1 MGNLEMFL
9 TLYSLI
15 WTLCLLPRGV
25 DGYVS
30 VFASD
35 EHAG

>member
-1 MGNLEMFL
+1 MFL
-9 TLYSLI
+9 TLYPLM
-15 WTLCLLPRGV
+15 WTLFLLPRGV

-30 VFASD
+30 AFASD